1 MNDLREK
8 AKCFSHKLQKI
19 KTLAFDVDG
28 VLTDGSIYY
37 NGKEVGW
44 NRAFHARD
52 GYMMQELMRRGYRV
66 GIMTGGNSRSIYE
79 RFGKRD
85 KGLGLDFIF
94 ADNEDKLASYEKI
107 KDMGFRDDEI
117 LYMGD
122 EFFDL
127 PVLKKCGFSATVP
140 EASLEILEAVD
151 YVTSRPSGRGA
162 AREVMDIFRYANG
175 IAVNP

>member
-8 AKCFSHKLQKI
+8 AKLFSHKLQKI
-19 KTLAFDVDG
+19 KVLAFDVDG
-28 VLTDGSIYY
+28 ILTDGSVHYDGQEI
-37 NGKEVGW
+37 GW
-44 NRAFHARD
+44 SRSFNTRD
-52 GYMMQELMRRGYRV
+52 GYMMQELMRRGHKV
-66 GIMTGGNSRSIYE
+66 GVMTGGNSRSIYE
-79 RFGKRD
+79 RFGDRN
-85 KGLGLDFIF
+85 KGLNLDFIF
-94 ADNEDKLASYEKI
+94 ADSENKLASYAKI

-127 PVLKKCGFSATVP
+127 PVLEKCGFSATVP

-151 YVTSRPSGRGA
+151 HVTSKPAGRGA

-175 IAVNP
+175 IFLKP